1 MPRDII
7 RDFSPDCSA
16 LKMVAAATDAIIPVL
31 EAMKAESRNVDSF
44 ILTTKRD
51 IAQIKWVESCLKEIQ
66 KYLFQVCTS
75 ITTRTSM
82 LKKNLWNIRKF
93 LKEYNADASGLTQS
107 RKHVPDNLF

>member
-1 MPRDII
+1 MPWDII

-44 ILTTKRD
+44 ISTTKRD

-66 KYLFQVCTS
+66 KYLFQVSTS
-75 ITTRTSM
+75 ATRTSM

-107 RKHVPDNLF
+107 WKHVPNILF